1 MAKIQIPKSALEFQ
15 WDQHGT
21 HIFIISRNNG
31 NVCVNHVTCFS
42 WFIIYIF
49 KISRYRSQHVFSL
62 FFQFISFLF
71 SLFCLY
77 SLFVLLQL
85 QVFSAFAC
93 ALRTLHVW
101 MYLFAC
107 LLACLVWVVC
117 VILCMCESA
126 FLWIR
131 RDEFV
136 LFWFFELSYSS

>member
-77 SLFVLLQL
+77 FLFVLLQL

-107 LLACLVWVVC
+107 LLGVSSVCNTVYVWECIFMNTQRRVC
-117 VILCMCESA
+117 
-126 FLWIR
+126 
-131 RDEFV
+131 FV
-136 LFWFFELSYSS
+136 LVFRIILF